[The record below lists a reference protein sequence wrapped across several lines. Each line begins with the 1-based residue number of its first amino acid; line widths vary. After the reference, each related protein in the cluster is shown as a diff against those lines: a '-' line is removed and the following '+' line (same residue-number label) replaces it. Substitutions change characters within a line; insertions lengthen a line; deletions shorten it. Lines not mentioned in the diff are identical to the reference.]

1 MFHRVLS
8 RFPDPAVAREFY
20 CHRCIRLM
28 RIYSVIGV
36 LLLALLA
43 GGLTFAVIQTVSS
56 VPTR

>member
-1 MFHRVLS
+1 
-8 RFPDPAVAREFY
+8 
-20 CHRCIRLM
+20 M

-36 LLLALLA
+36 LLLVLLA